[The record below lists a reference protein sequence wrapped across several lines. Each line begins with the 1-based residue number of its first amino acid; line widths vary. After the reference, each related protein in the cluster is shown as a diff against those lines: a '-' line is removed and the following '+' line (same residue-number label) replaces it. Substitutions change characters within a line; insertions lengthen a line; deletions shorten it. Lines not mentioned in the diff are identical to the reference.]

1 MRIWVFNLLIASMLF
16 MSLEGAAESIDEQSF
31 HQAHHFQ
38 SGDSGDQWLPNS
50 DGNGHDGDS
59 CEHFC
64 HAHIVALTTRV
75 SLPNLPK
82 FRQYA
87 PSFLTPAISCGAAP
101 PTPPP
106 NI

>member
-1 MRIWVFNLLIASMLF
+1 MRIWVFNLLVASMLF
-16 MSLEGAAESIDEQSF
+16 MSLESAAESMDDQSF

-38 SGDSGDQWLPNS
+38 SGDSGDQWSPNS
-50 DGNGHDGDS
+50 GGNDHDGDT
-59 CEHFC
+59 CEHYC
-64 HAHIVALTTRV
+64 HAHVVALATQV
-75 SLPNLPK
+75 SLPSLPK
-82 FRQYA
+82 FRQFA